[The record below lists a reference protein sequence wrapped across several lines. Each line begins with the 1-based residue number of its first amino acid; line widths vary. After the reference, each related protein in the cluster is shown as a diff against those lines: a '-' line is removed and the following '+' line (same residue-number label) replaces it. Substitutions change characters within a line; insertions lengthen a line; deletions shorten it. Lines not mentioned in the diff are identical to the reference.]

1 MNHSKEEE
9 VAIGID
15 LGTAA
20 SCVAIFSNGSIMTI
34 PSLQGDS
41 TQPSYLAF
49 GNNYPF
55 LRGEEAKRQAHIDP
69 CNTIFDAKRMLGLA
83 FNDPAIQEDFK
94 LWPFKVVKG
103 FGGMAAVEVQ
113 IRNGDET
120 TDTESKIFQPVEIL
134 AMTLK
139 LMKETAET
147 YLGHKVTSAVVTCPA
162 YYNTSQRLLTQDACT
177 IAGLRLL
184 RIINEP
190 TAAAVAYGIT
200 SSVGG
205 EQDTLVFD
213 LGGGSFDVSLLT
225 IEDSEIVEV
234 KATAGN
240 NHLGGQDFVQ
250 RMMNH
255 CVVEFKER
263 NTGKDPTTSLRAMAN
278 LREACEKAKR
288 KLSGAEIAVI
298 EIKDFFEG

>member
-1 MNHSKEEE
+1 MNHSNEDE

-20 SCVAIFSNGSIMTI
+20 SCVAIFSNGSIITI

-83 FNDPAIQEDFK
+83 FNDPAIQEDSK
-94 LWPFKVVKG
+94 LWPFKVVEG

-120 TDTESKIFQPVEIL
+120 TGTESKIFQPVEIL
-134 AMTLK
+134 AMTLR
-139 LMKETAET
+139 LMKESAET

-162 YYNTSQRLLTQDACT
+162 YYSTAQRLLTQDACS
-177 IAGLRLL
+177 IAGLQLL
-184 RIINEP
+184 RMINEP
-190 TAAAVAYGIT
+190 TAAAVAYNIT

-205 EQDTLVFD
+205 EQNTLVFD
-213 LGGGSFDVSLLT
+213 LGGGSFDVSLLA
-225 IEDSEIVEV
+225 IDDGIVEV

-255 CVVEFKER
+255 CVNEFKER

-278 LREACEKAKR
+278 LREACEQAKR
-288 KLSGAEIAVI
+288 KLSGAETAVI